1 MNLPPPP
8 PPEGRKPL
16 DYGSNPSQQNELL
29 IQLFKEMDSRNEER
43 LNRPP
48 PTWTSY
54 SAVLGGVAGA
64 FLIINGFAMDT
75 KSSIHQIYQVLNV
88 GLGVQIA
95 LLAAISQHTKRH
107 EGWRLPEQPK

>member
-43 LNRPP
+43 INRPR

-54 SAVLGGVAGA
+54 SAALGGVAGA
-64 FLIINGFAMDT
+64 ILILNGFVMDT
-75 KSSIHQIYQVLNV
+75 KSSIHQIYQVLNI

-95 LLAAISQHTKRH
+95 LLAAISQHTKRN
-107 EGWRLPEQPK
+107 EGWRLPEQLK

>member
-43 LNRPP
+43 INRPR

-64 FLIINGFAMDT
+64 ILILNGFVMDT